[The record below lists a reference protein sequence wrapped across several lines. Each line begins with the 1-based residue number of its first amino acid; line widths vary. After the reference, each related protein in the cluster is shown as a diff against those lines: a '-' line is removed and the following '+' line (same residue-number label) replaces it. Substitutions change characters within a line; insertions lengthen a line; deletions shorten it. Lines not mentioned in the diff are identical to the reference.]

1 MGAKTGGFV
10 ERVGVPVVIVIW
22 YSCSVIGNNAGKV
35 VLPLFPYP
43 YSLSIIQFAI
53 GSCSV
58 PLVLLLRGKPVAPL
72 LKVPLR
78 STDRGI
84 LLGVSGICSNLF
96 QRVAIM
102 FISVSFTHTVKASQP
117 LFSGQTRA
125 KLCLCGPDSIL
136 SRSLDAFFFSLCCTY
151 LPQ

>member
-1 MGAKTGGFV
+1 
-10 ERVGVPVVIVIW
+10 
-22 YSCSVIGNNAGKV
+22 
-35 VLPLFPYP
+35 
-43 YSLSIIQFAI
+43 
-53 GSCSV
+53 
-58 PLVLLLRGKPVAPL
+58 LVLLLRGKPVAPL

-136 SRSLDAFFFSLCCTY
+136 SRSLDAFFFSLLHISATIAV
-151 LPQ
+151 LSWVLLGQRFSRASIASLFVISAGVALSALTEFQFHPLGFLAASFSAFR